1 MPRKKLDIA
10 YFNARADEFDLVTD
24 KNRNEVMKVVAEL
37 AVYIKRQVKL
47 VERNYPYSFR
57 QALKECTIDSRL
69 FFCQLFWREGEMK
82 NLPKLENNLG
92 KLNRFFYGDMTAEIY
107 AEYQKLFQKA

>member
-10 YFNARADEFDLVTD
+10 YFNARADEFDSVTD

-37 AVYIKRQVKL
+37 AVYIKRQGN
-47 VERNYPYSFR
+47 RR
-57 QALKECTIDSRL
+57 TDCLKRRIDDSMHC
-69 FFCQLFWREGEMK
+69 FFELFWHYGSLKGSPDDTRYVK
-82 NLPKLENNLG
+82 TNLLQG
-92 KLNRFFYGDMTAEIY
+92 LNKWFYGDLTTEIY